1 MTPLTLQSLL
11 YKRCMLLPSKEAK
24 MYSVQAHSLKCV
36 VFLLDG
42 NFPSPIFV
50 FVTKVVNAQAILVAA
65 EPVPPTPHSLLLF
78 CSLNILETL
87 IVAHYPDA
95 CVFPICIRIT
105 QLILST
111 LHNYSSIC
119 KFLISHRVF

>member
-1 MTPLTLQSLL
+1 
-11 YKRCMLLPSKEAK
+11 MLLLSKEAK
-24 MYSVQAHSLKCV
+24 MYSLQAHSLKCV
-36 VFLLDG
+36 VFLFAG
-42 NFPSPIFV
+42 IFPSPIFV
-50 FVTKVVNAQAILVAA
+50 FLTKVVSAQAILVAA
-65 EPVPPTPHSLLLF
+65 GPVLPTPHLLFLF

-87 IVAHYPDA
+87 IVAYYADA
-95 CVFPICIRIT
+95 RVLPICIRIT